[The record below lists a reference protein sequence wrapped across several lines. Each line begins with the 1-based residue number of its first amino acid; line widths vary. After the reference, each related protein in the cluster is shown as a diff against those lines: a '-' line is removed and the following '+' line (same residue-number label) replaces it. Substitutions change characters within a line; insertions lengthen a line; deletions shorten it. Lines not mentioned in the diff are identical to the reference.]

1 MRFWAKLALFLSAY
15 FPLFLILTIKNHPTV
30 NLIPILLLVNGISL
44 LVWGLILWDTKKSPG
59 EYYKILNVENKTH
72 ESLNYLA
79 PYLVAFL
86 NFNLTKWQ
94 DVTVL
99 LIFLLIIFVVY
110 MTSDL
115 IYTNPLL
122 AFFQCRIYRV
132 KVCKSRGDCEKSQK
146 IILLLSRNDKFEL
159 DKEIRL
165 KSIDRGVFLR

>member
-1 MRFWAKLALFLSAY
+1 
-15 FPLFLILTIKNHPTV
+15 
-30 NLIPILLLVNGISL
+30 
-44 LVWGLILWDTKKSPG
+44 
-59 EYYKILNVENKTH
+59 TH